1 MKKNWY
7 YMLITLGVGCCS
19 FAFSNVETT
28 SMDTNKF
35 IIDNENVLKAST
47 SISDNYVEG
56 SEINDGSLTASIK
69 SITTTET
76 STCFQV
82 EVTCSSSEKDY
93 YIGYYN
99 SSDYKPGVIKC
110 TLKDN
115 KGNTKIGYGE
125 LLRVNTLLDTNQ
137 AGGHLGQTTF
147 TTYCDIVHGADYSL
161 NLSEDIK
168 ILNIFNYDFE
178 EKTTDLNTYQ
188 YLKADSESITN
199 YSIDTFISYSYA
211 GKSNLNGFASYKIN
225 VDCTEKEEDGAGY
238 KSLGATYKRLYSSNQ
253 DAIDKGTMYVRTR
266 FGFSGD
272 TYYKVTYKDGTSED
286 IYDVSNFVDV
296 TSKGSNIYF
305 LLKGVNDENVSNI
318 QVVGGIITL
327 GIYNSET
334 YKEVSRTGIQIR
346 FGYMNFK
353 IDDIKNEDGTVAI
366 SKSVNTYD
374 VNSDLLIGLSVG
386 LVSFVYIAVS
396 LVLFFVFSKKYKDDE
411 FRRVNPR
418 LYWKTNILGLLAID
432 SVLMFIEFTA
442 VRVNL
447 ISNSLPIFNPADAF
461 ICAFAVASLLLVG
474 YFIKYFY
481 ILFKAKYE
489 RRRNEKLKM
498 NNNVIDDGTLI
509 INK

>member
-7 YMLITLGVGCCS
+7 YMLMTLGVGCCS
-19 FAFSNVETT
+19 LAFNSAEVT
-28 SMDTNKF
+28 SIDTNKF

-47 SISDNYVEG
+47 GTSDNYVVG
-56 SEINDGSLTASIK
+56 SEITDGSLTAEIK

-76 STCFQV
+76 STCFQI
-82 EVTCSSSEKDY
+82 EVTCVSADKDY

-99 SSDYKPGVIKC
+99 SSNYKPGVIEC
-110 TLKDN
+110 TLKDG
-115 KGNTKIGYGE
+115 KGNSKTGYGD

-161 NLSEDIK
+161 NLNEDIK
-168 ILNIFNYDFE
+168 ILNIFNYDYGT
-178 EKTTDLNTYQ
+178 KTIDLNTYQ
-188 YLKADSESITN
+188 YLKAGSSSATQYNIN
-199 YSIDTFISYSYA
+199 SFISYNYA
-211 GKSNLNGFASYKIN
+211 GKSNLNGFASYKID

-238 KSLGATYKRLYSSNQ
+238 KSLGTSYKRLYSSNQ
-253 DAIDKGTMYVRTR
+253 DAIDKGTMYIRTR

-272 TYYKVTYKDGTSED
+272 TYYRITYKDGTYQE

-296 TSKGSNIYF
+296 THKGSSIYF

-366 SKSVNTYD
+366 SKSDYTYD
-374 VNSDLLIGLSVG
+374 VNSDLLIGLSAG
-386 LVSFVYIAVS
+386 LVSFAYIVVS
-396 LVLFFVFSKKYKDDE
+396 LILFFVLSKKYKDDE
-411 FRRVNPR
+411 FNRVNPK

-481 ILFKAKYE
+481 VLFKAKYE